1 MKQAALV
8 VCALAVVAMLAV
20 ITYQNHRRFHWPMLT
35 TPYQAVTL
43 TNGAVFYG
51 RLDHLGSDRRSEDGH
66 GCSSMSML
74 LWKWRRSR
82 GAALTACHS
91 GATGKKRTRQEGN
104 CRQAT
109 TVRDRSSKKETS
121 SGNDNVIKRRE
132 T

>member
-74 LWKWRRSR
+74 LWKWPRSR

-91 GATGKKRTRQEGN
+91 GATGKETHAARRQL
-104 CRQAT
+104 
-109 TVRDRSSKKETS
+109 S
-121 SGNDNVIKRRE
+121 SGNDSSRSIEQKGDVVR
-132 T
+132 